1 MMMALSVAASS
12 SPTPPPASHHSQ
24 HPDGKGGV
32 ILASSLSLSLEK
44 LLDQAETSGELKLSG
59 RNLKSFPRAGPSK
72 SYNYLRD
79 TVVADLSR
87 NKLNEVPDECTKFS
101 SMEKFLLYHNTIKSI
116 PDSIIA
122 LHSLQFLDLSRNQL
136 SYLPANL
143 CQLPLQGLIVN
154 NNRLVSLPEEIGKMQ
169 TLMEL
174 DASCNEIAHLPV
186 QIGDLSSL
194 KCLKLRRNHLQE
206 IPVEISYLQLSTLD
220 LSGNRISI
228 LPVELRFMTSVIDIN
243 LEENPLTCPPAN
255 LCSRGRIHIYKYL
268 EIQAIKEDRR
278 RGVLTDSEYRR
289 SFRKTGTNQLSDMG
303 FNNMFN
309 CDPRRKRNTA
319 DSGYGSEQPLERR
332 WSQDFNQEI
341 QDYHPDEAKRLILK
355 AASSSTISRSINK
368 VSHVEKKVPPHTS
381 SGSSTA
387 SSGYSSLCG
396 PHWENGGM
404 SNNVL
409 NLGQNPLDCDYKNPS
424 IAGSISSS
432 QYYHSPNSVEGSY
445 HKMMD
450 GMTISNERNHN
461 KPTGDFVDSTSQE
474 RSVYGHNSS
483 VKRGGDKGAT
493 THLPNHPTLSRPN
506 PASSS
511 SKLSSPRHNPPNPP
525 LSTHESKILPHS
537 SSTTTT
543 TTTNVSSS
551 NISIISNKYSGMVSP
566 PNKIN
571 GSSGLPLPSK
581 LTRSSDPHTK
591 VHSQTYRQYKE
602 QLRQQRNNGSNHDYS
617 NSNEI
622 PPPLSEEQQSNDIKS
637 RLSSHPHNHITHGHG
652 NTMKL
657 GKHNGTSS
665 SFAYSYDVKT
675 MQKEAVLS
683 FVKSKSNGSSNT
695 VNSSKLPS
703 SSGIPQP
710 SLNSSS
716 RLKMPQHSNTTTTI
730 DQNRTFTARREAEKS
745 ATSETH
751 IQQLK
756 MHLENRLRLTLPDD
770 ISGSL
775 VDGVILCHMANHVK
789 PRSVPS
795 IHVPSPAVPK
805 LTSAKCRKN
814 VENFLLACRKIGVR
828 DDLICSPSDVLEPR
842 KQGTVRIAISI
853 SELLR
858 FQQPKMTMMMM
869 MANGN

>member
-332 WSQDFNQEI
+332 WSQDFNQE
-341 QDYHPDEAKRLILK
+341 
-355 AASSSTISRSINK
+355 
-368 VSHVEKKVPPHTS
+368 
-381 SGSSTA
+381 
-387 SSGYSSLCG
+387 
-396 PHWENGGM
+396 
-404 SNNVL
+404 
-409 NLGQNPLDCDYKNPS
+409 
-424 IAGSISSS
+424 
-432 QYYHSPNSVEGSY
+432 
-445 HKMMD
+445 MMD

-483 VKRGGDKGAT
+483 VKRG
-493 THLPNHPTLSRPN
+493 
-506 PASSS
+506 
-511 SKLSSPRHNPPNPP
+511 
-525 LSTHESKILPHS
+525 
-537 SSTTTT
+537 
-543 TTTNVSSS
+543 
-551 NISIISNKYSGMVSP
+551 
-566 PNKIN
+566 
-571 GSSGLPLPSK
+571 
-581 LTRSSDPHTK
+581 
-591 VHSQTYRQYKE
+591 QYKE

>member
-483 VKRGGDKGAT
+483 VKRG
-493 THLPNHPTLSRPN
+493 
-506 PASSS
+506 
-511 SKLSSPRHNPPNPP
+511 
-525 LSTHESKILPHS
+525 
-537 SSTTTT
+537 
-543 TTTNVSSS
+543 
-551 NISIISNKYSGMVSP
+551 
-566 PNKIN
+566 
-571 GSSGLPLPSK
+571 
-581 LTRSSDPHTK
+581 
-591 VHSQTYRQYKE
+591 QYKE

>member
-332 WSQDFNQEI
+332 WSQDFNQE
-341 QDYHPDEAKRLILK
+341 
-355 AASSSTISRSINK
+355 
-368 VSHVEKKVPPHTS
+368 
-381 SGSSTA
+381 
-387 SSGYSSLCG
+387 
-396 PHWENGGM
+396 
-404 SNNVL
+404 
-409 NLGQNPLDCDYKNPS
+409 
-424 IAGSISSS
+424 
-432 QYYHSPNSVEGSY
+432 
-445 HKMMD
+445 MMD

-483 VKRGGDKGAT
+483 VKRG
-493 THLPNHPTLSRPN
+493 
-506 PASSS
+506 
-511 SKLSSPRHNPPNPP
+511 
-525 LSTHESKILPHS
+525 
-537 SSTTTT
+537 
-543 TTTNVSSS
+543 
-551 NISIISNKYSGMVSP
+551 
-566 PNKIN
+566 
-571 GSSGLPLPSK
+571 
-581 LTRSSDPHTK
+581 
-591 VHSQTYRQYKE
+591 QYKE

-828 DDLICSPSDVLEPR
+828 DEDLFDWDNVSPLPDLERILTTLLALEETLYSAQISSSSCSDELVGPLDEDPTSLAQPPHYPDLVPIEETTNMRLVNSQPNNNINTTDLFLNKTTTTTTSLQPQIINNHNNFFESFFLSGLLL
-842 KQGTVRIAISI
+842 GTV
-853 SELLR
+853 LLLYLYPPP
-858 FQQPKMTMMMM
+858 Q
-869 MANGN
+869 

>member
-483 VKRGGDKGAT
+483 VKRG
-493 THLPNHPTLSRPN
+493 
-506 PASSS
+506 
-511 SKLSSPRHNPPNPP
+511 
-525 LSTHESKILPHS
+525 
-537 SSTTTT
+537 
-543 TTTNVSSS
+543 
-551 NISIISNKYSGMVSP
+551 
-566 PNKIN
+566 
-571 GSSGLPLPSK
+571 
-581 LTRSSDPHTK
+581 
-591 VHSQTYRQYKE
+591 QYKE

-828 DDLICSPSDVLEPR
+828 DEDLFDWDNVSPLPDLERILTTLLALEETLYSAQISSSSCSDELVGPLDEDPTSLAQPPHYPDLVPIEETTNMRLVNSQPNNNINTTDLFLNKTTTTTTSLQPQIINNHNNFFESFFLSGLLL
-842 KQGTVRIAISI
+842 GTV
-853 SELLR
+853 LLLYLYPPP
-858 FQQPKMTMMMM
+858 Q
-869 MANGN
+869 

>member
-332 WSQDFNQEI
+332 WSQDFNQE
-341 QDYHPDEAKRLILK
+341 
-355 AASSSTISRSINK
+355 
-368 VSHVEKKVPPHTS
+368 
-381 SGSSTA
+381 
-387 SSGYSSLCG
+387 
-396 PHWENGGM
+396 
-404 SNNVL
+404 
-409 NLGQNPLDCDYKNPS
+409 
-424 IAGSISSS
+424 
-432 QYYHSPNSVEGSY
+432 
-445 HKMMD
+445 MMD

>member
-332 WSQDFNQEI
+332 WSQDFNQE
-341 QDYHPDEAKRLILK
+341 
-355 AASSSTISRSINK
+355 
-368 VSHVEKKVPPHTS
+368 
-381 SGSSTA
+381 
-387 SSGYSSLCG
+387 
-396 PHWENGGM
+396 
-404 SNNVL
+404 
-409 NLGQNPLDCDYKNPS
+409 
-424 IAGSISSS
+424 
-432 QYYHSPNSVEGSY
+432 
-445 HKMMD
+445 MMD

-828 DDLICSPSDVLEPR
+828 DEDLFDWDNVSPLPDLERILTTLLALEETLYSAQISSSSCSDELVGPLDEDPTSLAQPPHYPDLVPIEETTNMRLVNSQPNNNINTTDLFLNKTTTTTTSLQPQIINNHNNFFESFFLSGLLL
-842 KQGTVRIAISI
+842 GTV
-853 SELLR
+853 LLLYLYPPP
-858 FQQPKMTMMMM
+858 Q
-869 MANGN
+869 